1 MDKKT
6 EKRIFDVISW
16 ETNKQINDL
25 IDNMDDEQVRF
36 FTIRALE
43 SSFTRGTFTLLESEI
58 VSKLIRRISY
68 QEPPPEPTDV

>member
-1 MDKKT
+1 MDKIT